1 MLDFAGK
8 RWWYLATGIILV
20 VASIVIL
27 AIPPF
32 LRPGIE
38 FTSGSSFTM
47 AFESVTLPD
56 GTVKQPDVNQ
66 DQVIAKMKE
75 LGYDEVRVQNA
86 VGEGLAFLIRT
97 RELEG
102 APPIGEAAGPLAP
115 GEIDVIQS
123 ELCAAFGV
131 VGADGSCS
139 GVVRREFSTVSGTV
153 STEIARNAA
162 FAVAAAAV
170 AILGYITLAFRKLPN
185 ARRYGACAIIAV
197 LHDALIVL
205 ATFSLMG
212 KVFGTEV
219 DTAFITAV
227 LTVIGFS
234 VHDTIVVFDRIREKL
249 VQDAFIPFEEAVNA
263 SLTETLARSLNT
275 SLVVVLTVV
284 SMLLIGGPTIRN
296 FLLVL
301 LIGIV
306 AGTYSSIAIASQAL
320 VAWNN
325 NDLGKFWR
333 KLRGGESSSTS
344 AEPVRS

>member
-8 RWWYLATGIILV
+8 RWWYLSIGLILTI
-20 VASIVIL
+20 ASIVIL

-38 FTSGSSFTM
+38 FTSGSTFTM
-47 AFESVTLPD
+47 EFQSVTLPD
-56 GTVKQPDVNQ
+56 GTVKQPDVDQ
-66 DQVIAKMKE
+66 DKLINKMKD
-75 LGYDEVRVQNA
+75 LGYDEVRVQDA
-86 VGEGLAFLIRT
+86 GGEGNAFLIRT

-115 GEIDVIQS
+115 GEIDVIEA
-123 ELCAAFGV
+123 ELCSTFGV
-131 VGADGSCS
+131 VGTDGSCS
-139 GVVRREFSTVSGTV
+139 GIVRREFSTVSGTV
-153 STEIARNAA
+153 STEIARNSA
-162 FAVAAAAV
+162 FAVAAASI
-170 AILGYITLAFRKLPN
+170 AILVYITLAFRKLPN
-185 ARRYGACAIIAV
+185 ARRYGTCAVIAV

-212 KVFGTEV
+212 KIFGTEV
-219 DTAFITAV
+219 DTAFITAI

-234 VHDTIVVFDRIREKL
+234 VHDTIVVFDRMREKL
-249 VQDAFIPFEEAVNA
+249 VHDAFIPFEEAVNA

-301 LIGIV
+301 LIGII
-306 AGTYSSIAIASQAL
+306 AGTYSSIGIASQVL

-325 NDLGKFWR
+325 NDFGRFWR
-333 KLRGGESSSTS
+333 KLRGGETTSTS